1 VSMLP
6 KANQKVSKGKKA
18 AIFRQKAK
26 KV

>member
-1 VSMLP
+1 MLP